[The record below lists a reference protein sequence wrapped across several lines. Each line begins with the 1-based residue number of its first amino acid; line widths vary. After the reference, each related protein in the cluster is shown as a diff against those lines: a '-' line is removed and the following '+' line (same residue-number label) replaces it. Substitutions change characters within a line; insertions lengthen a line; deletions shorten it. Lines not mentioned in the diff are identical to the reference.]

1 MLQVKRPRYD
11 ELKET
16 LQLLLV
22 FREEFSDIYPE
33 ADIGKVAVTMQHHFD
48 NGFMCNAYVDQRLV
62 GTIGAIP
69 SEWWFSEKKFLAETW
84 LYVLPK
90 HRNFKIVRGLLN
102 KMKDYAKNKK
112 LVLQLPVS
120 SGKDSPALYK
130 KLGFK
135 HMGNIWRYE

>member
-1 MLQVKRPRYD
+1 
-11 ELKET
+11 
-16 LQLLLV
+16 
-22 FREEFSDIYPE
+22 
-33 ADIGKVAVTMQHHFD
+33 
-48 NGFMCNAYVDQRLV
+48 
-62 GTIGAIP
+62 
-69 SEWWFSEKKFLAETW
+69 
-84 LYVLPK
+84 
-90 HRNFKIVRGLLN
+90 VRGLLN